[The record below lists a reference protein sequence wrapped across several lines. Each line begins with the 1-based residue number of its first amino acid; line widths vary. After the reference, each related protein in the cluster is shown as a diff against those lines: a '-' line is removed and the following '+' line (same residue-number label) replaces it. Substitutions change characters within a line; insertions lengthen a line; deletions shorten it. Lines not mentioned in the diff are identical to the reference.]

1 MKFPASIL
9 VPAGEKYHFDQNRHL
24 LCIKGIVYQI
34 GNFANDFAFLIF
46 QVLSSVL
53 VTINAI
59 PLLSNALN
67 SSIYFP

>member
-1 MKFPASIL
+1 L

-24 LCIKGIVYQI
+24 FCIKSVVYQI
-34 GNFANDFAFLIF
+34 GIFANDFAFLIF

-59 PLLSNALN
+59 PCYQML
-67 SSIYFP
+67 